1 MKYNDFLN
9 KLDNMML
16 GDYIV
21 EVHYKYSFE
30 DVWTVSNE
38 ILTISVDGIE
48 WLNDWY
54 EGQEDI
60 EVLGI
65 ISVDAI
71 EVPYLDD
78 LLKKYLTS
86 N

>member
-1 MKYNDFLN
+1 MKIEEFYKYCDRLTF
-9 KLDNMML
+9 

-21 EVHYKYSFE
+21 RIKYKYNHE
-30 DVWTVSNE
+30 KVYMISNE
-38 ILTISVDGIE
+38 IITITYDLIE

-71 EVPYLDD
+71 EVPDLED
-78 LLKKYLTS
+78 LLKST
-86 N
+86 